1 MSLTT
6 IVSYDGTAGDRDA
19 LSLARVFASIGA
31 DTVLAYVAHT
41 AGDHSAAQRM
51 LDAGAAELGGAQTRI
66 IVNASTSEGLKQVA
80 IAEGAGL
87 IVFGSEYRTPV
98 NRVGFQKSASQLLDG
113 GRIAIAIAPAGYT
126 ERAVN
131 NIGLIAELDDHAAI
145 DTAHQIGSHFGST
158 VTDGHSG
165 ADLLIFGSR
174 AAAGEG
180 RVLLSSRNE
189 ITIEEEAK
197 TPVLVLA
204 RGVALDFRASLSVA

>member
-19 LSLARVFASIGA
+19 LGLARVFANIGA

-41 AGDHSAAQRM
+41 VGDHSAAQQM

-80 IAEGAGL
+80 LAEGAGL
-87 IVFGSEYRTPV
+87 IVFGSEYRTPA

-113 GRIAIAIAPAGYT
+113 GRIAIAIAPAGYV
-126 ERAVN
+126 ERPVA
-131 NIGLIAELDDHAAI
+131 NIGLIAELDDHGAI
-145 DTAHQIGSHFGST
+145 DTAHQIAEHFGST
-158 VTDGHSG
+158 VSDGLSG
-165 ADLLIFGSR
+165 ADMLIFGSR

-204 RGVALDFRASLSVA
+204 RGVALDFRAPLTVA